1 MNNLVA
7 IVHGSDW
14 KKSVYTFEVIGYDTQ
29 CINPVIQNNFMNKN
43 DLVLNLSARSIDG
56 VVGDVR
62 QFLKNERGLEV
73 PDNLIRE
80 GMAGVLY
87 SKLDLL
93 AEDLREMFTSPQ
105 RDEVK
110 ELERILARAS
120 GAVRIPMKMEAA
132 QTVEQSMFSG
142 QRAFSAEKLGAMME
156 YILSKGRT
164 VYKTNLNKLLFYSDL
179 TAFYLRGAGMS
190 GAVYLNRP
198 YGPVADPAA
207 EVLDDLIQAGR
218 VTIAERTKHFIT
230 AGESVELLDEDEIK
244 VLDWVLDTYG
254 EMGAGEISELSH
266 AERAYKDTKA
276 NEPIAYA
283 YAQFLQKLPEKTL
296 LD

>member
-1 MNNLVA
+1 
-7 IVHGSDW
+7 
-14 KKSVYTFEVIGYDTQ
+14 
-29 CINPVIQNNFMNKN
+29 MNKN

-62 QFLKNERGLEV
+62 QFLKNERGLEC

-80 GMAGVLY
+80 GMADVLY
-87 SKLDLL
+87 TKFDLL
-93 AEDLREMFTSPQ
+93 AEDLRDMFTSPQ
-105 RDEVK
+105 RDEVR
-110 ELERILARAS
+110 ELERILLRESAAKA
-120 GAVRIPMKMEAA
+120 AVPQEAVQA
-132 QTVEQSMFSG
+132 VEKSVFSG
-142 QRAFSAEKLGAMME
+142 HRVYSEEKLGAMME

-207 EVLDDLIQAGR
+207 EVLDNLIQTGR
-218 VTIAERTKHFIT
+218 VIIAERTKHFLT
-230 AGESVELLDEDEIK
+230 TGECVEMLDGNEIK

-296 LD
+296 LDR

>member
-1 MNNLVA
+1 
-7 IVHGSDW
+7 
-14 KKSVYTFEVIGYDTQ
+14 
-29 CINPVIQNNFMNKN
+29 MNKN
-43 DLVLNLSARSIDG
+43 DLMLNLSARSIDG

-87 SKLDLL
+87 SKFDLL

-110 ELERILARAS
+110 ELERILANAS
-120 GAVRIPMKMEAA
+120 GAVRMPMMQEAVQA
-132 QTVEQSMFSG
+132 AEQSVFSG
-142 QRAFSAEKLGAMME
+142 QRAYSADKLGAMME

-207 EVLDDLIQAGR
+207 EVLDDLIQTGR
-218 VTIAERTKHFIT
+218 VTIAERTKHFVT
-230 AGESVELLDEDEIK
+230 CGQSAALLGADEIM

-266 AERAYKDTKA
+266 TERAYKDTKA

-296 LD
+296 LDK

>member
-1 MNNLVA
+1 
-7 IVHGSDW
+7 
-14 KKSVYTFEVIGYDTQ
+14 
-29 CINPVIQNNFMNKN
+29 MNKN

>member
-1 MNNLVA
+1 
-7 IVHGSDW
+7 
-14 KKSVYTFEVIGYDTQ
+14 
-29 CINPVIQNNFMNKN
+29 MNKN

-73 PDNLIRE
+73 PENLIRE

-87 SKLDLL
+87 SKFDLL

-105 RDEVK
+105 RDEVR
-110 ELERILARAS
+110 ELERILLR
-120 GAVRIPMKMEAA
+120 EAA
-132 QTVEQSMFSG
+132 AKAALMQEAVQPASEAVEHSVFSG
-142 QRAFSAEKLGAMME
+142 QRVFSAEKLGAMIE
-156 YILSKGRT
+156 YLSSKGRHI
-164 VYKTNLNKLLFYSDL
+164 YKTNLNKLLFYSDL

-207 EVLDDLIQAGR
+207 EILDNLIEAGR
-218 VTIAERTKHFIT
+218 VTVADRTKHFKS
-230 AGESVELLDEDEIK
+230 AGESSEHLDGDEIK

-254 EMGAGEISELSH
+254 RMGAGEISELSH
-266 AERAYKDTKA
+266 TERAYKDTRA

-283 YAQFLQKLPEKTL
+283 YAQFLKHLPPKSI